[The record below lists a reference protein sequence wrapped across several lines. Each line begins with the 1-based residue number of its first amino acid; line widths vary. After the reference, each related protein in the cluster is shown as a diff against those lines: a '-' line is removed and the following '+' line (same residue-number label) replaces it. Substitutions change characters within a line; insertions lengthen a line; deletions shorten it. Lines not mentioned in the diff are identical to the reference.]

1 MWVSVGFYIP
11 RLTYKCQNILVLIC
25 VKGDAVGIVF
35 ELDWYESNSECD
47 ADAGG
52 QARQQLAAARLDEEV
67 RRLCVHHVQVYWSLF
82 IEQIINQNHKPN
94 MITFSLHWLIL

>member
-1 MWVSVGFYIP
+1 M
-11 RLTYKCQNILVLIC
+11 
-25 VKGDAVGIVF
+25 GIVF

-67 RRLCVHHVQVYWSLF
+67 RRLCVHHVQVY
-82 IEQIINQNHKPN
+82 
-94 MITFSLHWLIL
+94 